1 MNILNYT
8 FEKSITKKN
17 NIYNFEIKIPYEI
30 SSYEYKIYGQKGF
43 IEYGKCQIKKN
54 RNTSHIIMIE
64 FEILEKILLSVIMNN
79 DLNNQKEYFEF
90 IDLFEVSN
98 LTNLKKNIN
107 ISIEKK
113 NNKSNNTNIN
123 FALENYND
131 LLKFYKITEESDDE
145 EEESNEENES
155 NEDDESDTE
164 EDKLKDQ
171 SKNDNQEEE

>member
-17 NIYNFEIKIPYEI
+17 NIYNFEIKVPYE
-30 SSYEYKIYGQKGF
+30 SSEYEYKIYGEKGF

-79 DLNNQKEYFEF
+79 DSNNSKEYFEF
-90 IDLFEVSN
+90 IDLFELSN
-98 LTNLKKNIN
+98 LSNFKKNIN
-107 ISIEKK
+107 ISIQKK
-113 NNKSNNTNIN
+113 NNKSDNTKIN

-131 LLKFYKITEESDDE
+131 LLKFYKKTEESDAEDDKSDE
-145 EEESNEENES
+145 EDTEDDKSDEEDADDNKSD
-155 NEDDESDTE
+155 NEDNN
-164 EDKLKDQ
+164 KK
-171 SKNDNQEEE
+171 

>member
-17 NIYNFEIKIPYEI
+17 NIYNFEIKVPYE
-30 SSYEYKIYGQKGF
+30 SSEYEYKIYGEKGF

-79 DLNNQKEYFEF
+79 DSNNSKEYFEF
-90 IDLFEVSN
+90 IDLFELSN
-98 LTNLKKNIN
+98 LSNFKKNIN
-107 ISIEKK
+107 ISIQKK
-113 NNKSNNTNIN
+113 NNKSDNTKIN

-131 LLKFYKITEESDDE
+131 LLKFYKKTEESDAEDDKSDE
-145 EEESNEENES
+145 E
-155 NEDDESDTE
+155 DTE
-164 EDKLKDQ
+164 EDKSD
-171 SKNDNQEEE
+171 

>member
-17 NIYNFEIKIPYEI
+17 NIYNFEIKVPYE
-30 SSYEYKIYGQKGF
+30 SSEYEYKIYGEKGF

-79 DLNNQKEYFEF
+79 DSNNSKEYFEF
-90 IDLFEVSN
+90 IDLFELSN
-98 LTNLKKNIN
+98 LTNFKKNIN
-107 ISIEKK
+107 ISVQKK
-113 NNKSNNTNIN
+113 NNKSDNTRIN

-131 LLKFYKITEESDDE
+131 LLKFYKKTEESDTEDA
-145 EEESNEENES
+145 
-155 NEDDESDTE
+155 EDDESNKDDTE
-164 EDKLKDQ
+164 DDKSDAEDDKSDKE
-171 SKNDNQEEE
+171 DNNEK

>member
-17 NIYNFEIKIPYEI
+17 NIYNFEIKVPYE
-30 SSYEYKIYGQKGF
+30 SSDYEYKIYGEKGF

-79 DLNNQKEYFEF
+79 DSNNSKEYFEF
-90 IDLFEVSN
+90 IDLFELSN
-98 LTNLKKNIN
+98 LTNFKKNIN
-107 ISIEKK
+107 ISVQKK
-113 NNKSNNTNIN
+113 NNKSDNGKIN

-131 LLKFYKITEESDDE
+131 LLKFYKKTEESDAEDAE
-145 EEESNEENES
+145 DAEDT
-155 NEDDESDTE
+155 EDDESEKEETE
-164 EDKLKDQ
+164 DDKSDQEDAE
-171 SKNDNQEEE
+171 DNNEK